1 MANLALTIRSEAV
14 TDPVLHPS
22 IPPANGQCLWEL
34 LAKELR
40 DEILRYA
47 YGRQP
52 AGLKIK
58 MRSEFDEY
66 NAYEEVQCRKEKREF
81 KVSRPIF
88 EGNPAS
94 AHRCDG
100 FLLFSSSKAES
111 SVLRDLLLAVRHLTQ
126 D

>member
-1 MANLALTIRSEAV
+1 MADLALTLRSEAV
-14 TDPVLHPS
+14 IDPVQHPHD
-22 IPPANGQCLWEL
+22 PPNNGKCLWEL

-58 MRSEFDEY
+58 MKSEFDEY

-81 KVSRPIF
+81 KVSRPIS
-88 EGNPAS
+88 EGNSAS
-94 AHRCDG
+94 AHRRHG
-100 FLLFSSSKAES
+100 FLPFGFEIC
-111 SVLRDLLLAVRHLTQ
+111 RLLLDTFAGLIHDIAYPT
-126 D
+126 